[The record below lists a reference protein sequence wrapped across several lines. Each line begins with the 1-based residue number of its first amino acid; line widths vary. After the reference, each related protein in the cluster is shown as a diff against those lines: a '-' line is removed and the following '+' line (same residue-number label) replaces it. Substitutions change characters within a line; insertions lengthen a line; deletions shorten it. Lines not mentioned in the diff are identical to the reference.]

1 MVNDP
6 ALIVKCGTA
15 ATVDDCVDQCKWR
28 EGKIVAANDALDV
41 DNKNA
46 FESNFCHPP
55 ILENWDETAPA
66 CLNEQDKQACE
77 QVGKCVWSTGQEFKQ
92 PSDFCSIKELSF
104 NAAAYS
110 ACWKKDEAT
119 CTDDCKWNKVDT
131 TDTTTDPST
140 TPVAAGHCQ
149 MNAVLAAATAASAT
163 AGTTPVDTCADL
175 TSVTCP
181 TTTDCEWIEDTTTD
195 KPADSST
202 DNSTDTTTP
211 SGPRPLFTEE
221 FCHPI
226 TINKDTTED
235 VFSQCVDK
243 QSATE
248 CDNAVCKWS
257 NGKDLIPERDFCAP
271 KDMTKKLDEILGC
284 IGKDSA
290 TTCDG
295 ICEWRRGV

>member
-1 MVNDP
+1 MP
-6 ALIVKCGTA
+6 AEMTNSFDTIKKCFESSESDCLGECNWFKGTA
-15 ATVDDCVDQCKWR
+15 
-28 EGKIVAANDALDV
+28 
-41 DNKNA
+41 
-46 FESNFCHPP
+46 
-55 ILENWDETAPA
+55 
-66 CLNEQDKQACE
+66 
-77 QVGKCVWSTGQEFKQ
+77 
-92 PSDFCSIKELSF
+92 
-104 NAAAYS
+104 
-110 ACWKKDEAT
+110 
-119 CTDDCKWNKVDT
+119 
-131 TDTTTDPST
+131 
-140 TPVAAGHCQ
+140 
-149 MNAVLAAATAASAT
+149 
-163 AGTTPVDTCADL
+163 
-175 TSVTCP
+175 
-181 TTTDCEWIEDTTTD
+181 D

-202 DNSTDTTTP
+202 DKPADTTTP